1 MVSSAAAVLQL
12 LGQVIDLWQQ
22 IDRARESVKSAPK
35 VFTDTKVQVSSLSE
49 IVQKVKRNPNLRAPE
64 IHDHLKRVD
73 IITNELRDLLEAMAT
88 RQRKSSLQQGFHAFR
103 RGTRDEEKLHN
114 ILKQLE
120 SAKTE
125 LALRINLVHMDM
137 TGEIAE
143 DMGRLA
149 EGAKTTQA
157 KNMVA
162 EINHRLSLKDNESRD
177 QAQQV
182 NGILGMEESRV
193 STTAMIIEN
202 KALGNSQQ
210 RNLILGGSDLI
221 RLLRF

>member
-1 MVSSAAAVLQL
+1 MDVVSSAAAVLQL

-73 IITNELRDLLEAMAT
+73 TITNELRDLLEAMAI
-88 RQRKSSLQQGFHAFR
+88 RQQ
-103 RGTRDEEKLHN
+103 
-114 ILKQLE
+114 
-120 SAKTE
+120 
-125 LALRINLVHMDM
+125 
-137 TGEIAE
+137 

-182 NGILGMEESRV
+182 NGILGMEGSSV